1 MCYACGPDAVFGDN
15 PIQDALKGERDTVRK
30 LRDFGAARA
39 SAEKEPFNP
48 LPDIHRLE
56 EVKKQIGTV
65 TDPAERAMLENDATR
80 LRLKLY
86 QSGAVELL
94 GGATKGVSTTAV
106 DIAAAKKALDEAP
119 DAYAAQTAAQKLTTL
134 RLKAAYSGEA
144 FKAEPGGS
152 GAAKSTSISE
162 AELNARITGGVSKA
176 MSTSVVDAT
185 LRAAFESAATAGTLA
200 PSRSAD
206 GDRQLATYVDP
217 VTGVTRTIMQSQVR
231 RR

>member
-1 MCYACGPDAVFGDN
+1 L
-15 PIQDALKGERDTVRK
+15 QEVRK
-30 LRDFGAARA
+30 AL
-39 SAEKEPFNP
+39 
-48 LPDIHRLE
+48 
-56 EVKKQIGTV
+56 GTV

-86 QSGAVELL
+86 QNGAVELL
-94 GGATKGVSTTAV
+94 GGASKAASTTAR
-106 DIAAAKKALDEAP
+106 DIVAAQKALDEAP
-119 DAYAAQTAAQKLTTL
+119 DPWAAQMAAQKLTTA

-152 GAAKSTSISE
+152 GAARSTSISE

-185 LRAAFESAATAGTLA
+185 LRAAYESAAKAGTLSA
-200 PSRSAD
+200 SRSAD
-206 GDRQLATYVDP
+206 GDRQLAQYVDP
-217 VTGVTRTIMQSQVR
+217 ITGATRTIMASQVR